1 MTFGEAIEAMKGGA
15 SVTRAAWTGMSLFLV
30 TMPSSV
36 QVSAQPYI
44 AIATGNY
51 NSLHITQE
59 VPPYVES
66 EKTVP
71 DIVPWVASHADMLAD
86 DWQKL

>member
-15 SVTRAAWTGMSLFLV
+15 SVTRAAWTGMSLFV
-30 TMPSSV
+30 TMPSMV
-36 QVSAQPYI
+36 NVNARPYI
-44 AIATGNY
+44 AISTGNY

-71 DIVPWVASHADMLAD
+71 DVVPWVASHADMLAE